1 MTKIRFGQAAGLA
14 AAALF
19 AFTLPAQAASSTSSS
34 SSTRPGPEASQR
46 ADNNQNERRICERL
60 QRIEPDRLQQGG
72 SRISRPVCKTAQEWE
87 ASGGV
92 PAAER

>member
-1 MTKIRFGQAAGLA
+1 MTKIRFDRAAGFA

-19 AFTLPAQAASSTSSS
+19 AFALPANAASTTGS
-34 SSTRPGPEASQR
+34 SSTRPAPEASQR
-46 ADNNQNERRICERL
+46 ADTGNERRICV
-60 QRIEPDRLQQGG
+60 RLQQGG

-87 ASGGV
+87 TAGGV

>member
-1 MTKIRFGQAAGLA
+1 MTRIRFDRAAGLA

-19 AFTLPAQAASSTSSS
+19 AFALPANAANTAN
-34 SSTRPGPEASQR
+34 SSTRPAAEGSQR
-46 ADNNQNERRICERL
+46 VDSNQNERRICV
-60 QRIEPDRLQQGG
+60 RLQQGG
-72 SRISRPVCKTAQEWE
+72 SRITRPVCKTAQQWE

>member
-1 MTKIRFGQAAGLA
+1 MTKIRFDRAAGFA

-19 AFTLPAQAASSTSSS
+19 AFAMPAQAANTTSSTSSA
-34 SSTRPGPEASQR
+34 RPAAEASQR
-46 ADNNQNERRICERL
+46 ADDASGRRICV
-60 QRIEPDRLQQGG
+60 RLQQGG
-72 SRISRPVCKTAQEWE
+72 SRITRPVCKTLQEWE

>member
-1 MTKIRFGQAAGLA
+1 MTKIRFDRAAGVA

-19 AFTLPAQAASSTSSS
+19 AFALPAHASSTSASS
-34 SSTRPGPEASQR
+34 SARQAPEASQR
-46 ADNNQNERRICERL
+46 ADSNTNERRICV
-60 QRIEPDRLQQGG
+60 RLQQGG

-92 PAAER
+92 PAADR

>member
-1 MTKIRFGQAAGLA
+1 MTKIRFDRAAGVA

-19 AFTLPAQAASSTSSS
+19 AFALPAHAANTTSN
-34 SSTRPGPEASQR
+34 SSTRPAAEASQR
-46 ADNNQNERRICERL
+46 ADTGNERRICV
-60 QRIEPDRLQQGG
+60 RLQQGG
-72 SRISRPVCKTAQEWE
+72 SRITRPVCKTAQEWD

>member
-1 MTKIRFGQAAGLA
+1 MTKIRFDRAAGVA

-19 AFTLPAQAASSTSSS
+19 AFALPAQAANTTSN
-34 SSTRPGPEASQR
+34 SSTRPAAEASQR
-46 ADNNQNERRICERL
+46 ADTANERRICV
-60 QRIEPDRLQQGG
+60 RLQQGG

-87 ASGGV
+87 TAGGV

>member
-1 MTKIRFGQAAGLA
+1 MTKTRFDRAAGLA

-19 AFTLPAQAASSTSSS
+19 AFALPAHAASSTSAS
-34 SSTRPGPEASQR
+34 SSTRPAPEASQR
-46 ADNNQNERRICERL
+46 ADSNDNQRRICV
-60 QRIEPDRLQQGG
+60 RLQQGG

-92 PAAER
+92 PAADR

>member
-1 MTKIRFGQAAGLA
+1 MTKIRFDRAAGVA

-19 AFTLPAQAASSTSSS
+19 AFALPAQAANTTSN
-34 SSTRPGPEASQR
+34 SSTRPAAEASQR
-46 ADNNQNERRICERL
+46 ADTGNERRICV
-60 QRIEPDRLQQGG
+60 RLQQGG
-72 SRISRPVCKTAQEWE
+72 SRITRPVCKTAQEWE